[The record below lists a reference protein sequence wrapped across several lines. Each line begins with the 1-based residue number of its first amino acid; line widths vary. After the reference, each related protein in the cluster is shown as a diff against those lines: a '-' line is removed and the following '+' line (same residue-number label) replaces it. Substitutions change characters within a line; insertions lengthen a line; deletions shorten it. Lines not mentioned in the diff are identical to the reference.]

1 MSGKI
6 IGKKK
11 KEISNITEAS
21 KASTV
26 VYFTSKRTLRSSC
39 MISHLRSLALAHS
52 RNQIRK
58 NLVLV

>member
-1 MSGKI
+1 MRGKI

-11 KEISNITEAS
+11 KEISNVTEAS

-39 MISHLRSLALAHS
+39 MISHLRSLVLAHS
-52 RNQIRK
+52 RN
-58 NLVLV
+58 